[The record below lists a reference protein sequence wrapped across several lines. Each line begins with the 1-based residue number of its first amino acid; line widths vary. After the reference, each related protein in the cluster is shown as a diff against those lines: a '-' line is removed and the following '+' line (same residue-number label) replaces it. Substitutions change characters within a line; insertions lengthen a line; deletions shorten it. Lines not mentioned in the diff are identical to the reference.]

1 MKPYYF
7 VEAMRLDP
15 KRGRRYKQAHIQ
27 RDGDLEAAKRVADAQ
42 DTHAIVAERGK
53 VYYDNGKPE
62 APWTDEQI
70 AAWETSPLRDP
81 KVRAGLKATNEA
93 MTAAIFGG
101 PRRVSPRRRVRKAA
115 R

>member
-1 MKPYYF
+1 MASYYY

-15 KRGRRYKQAHIQ
+15 TRGRRYKQAHIQ
-27 RDGDLEAAKRVADAQ
+27 RDGDLEVAKRVADAQ

-53 VYYDNGKPE
+53 VHYDNGKPE

-70 AAWETSPLRDP
+70 AAWESSPLRDP
-81 KVRAGLKATNEA
+81 KVAAGLKATNEA

-101 PRRVSPRRRVRKAA
+101 PKRRRGGKAVRQ
-115 R
+115 

>member
-1 MKPYYF
+1 MATYYF

-15 KRGRRYKQAHIQ
+15 KRGRSYRQAHIQ

-53 VYYDNGKPE
+53 IHYDNGKPE
-62 APWTDEQI
+62 APWTDAQI
-70 AAWETSPLRDP
+70 AAWESSPLRDP
-81 KVRAGLKATNEA
+81 KVGAGLARMNKK
-93 MTAAIFGG
+93 MSAAIFGG
-101 PRRVSPRRRVRKAA
+101 PKRRSRKAV